1 MPPGGQM
8 RQRVHQLSGYR
19 MWYRMRYSCTA
30 CRNPT
35 QPTTAGN
42 IKAPPGDMSSN
53 AHIRLLSTLAAQLA
67 NMVWFLPTDYA
78 RMKIHQCSE
87 KINALRTTPVHSP
100 CSTVYKV
107 HYKSCSVMQVIT
119 ISLNRLEYN
128 ELDTTAINWNMHWPC
143 NIARGSTKEWKC
155 LSTRNI
161 CLVVKTI

>member
-8 RQRVHQLSGYR
+8 RQRLHQLSGYH
-19 MWYRMRYSCTA
+19 MWYGCTT
-30 CRNPT
+30 CRNTT
-35 QPTTAGN
+35 QPTTSTTGK
-42 IKAPPGDMSSN
+42 IEAPPWDMPSN
-53 AHIRLLSTLAAQLA
+53 SHIRLLSNLAAQLA
-67 NMVWFLPTDYA
+67 NMVWFLSTDYA

-107 HYKSCSVMQVIT
+107 QYKSCSVMQVIT

-143 NIARGSTKEWKC
+143 NIARSSTKEWKC
-155 LSTRNI
+155 FSTRHI
-161 CLVVKTI
+161 CLVLKTI